1 MESTATTESTPAAE
15 APISDVPAGMNP
27 AYMKKDT
34 KLPTNKEH
42 EPEVPA
48 ETTEEKKEAAALKR
62 KFKVRGKEIEVEL
75 DDGRY
80 HDLAQKGWVAEEKWQ
95 EAAKMKKEADAF
107 VERLKKN
114 PIEVLKDPSLGVDFR
129 KVAEDYLWEQMQEE
143 NLSPEEKQYR
153 REQNELKDLR
163 DAKQQ
168 YESEQEAIKHQA
180 EVQHFE
186 QDYDRKVSTALA
198 DSGLPKTTGTI
209 RRITEYMLLDVKNG
223 VERPIA
229 DYVDLVSRDYAA
241 DIKDLIGQLPA
252 DKLLKLLG
260 GDVAK
265 KIRDHDVAKLRSPQP
280 ASGHTFVPGKGMV
293 KDNKPQKKLGGHD
306 WQQQIMKEMRGL

>member
-1 MESTATTESTPAAE
+1 MESTATTTESTPAAE
-15 APISDVPAGMNP
+15 ATISDVPAGMNP
-27 AYMKKDT
+27 AYMKKDA

-42 EPEVPA
+42 EQEAPA
-48 ETTEEKKEAAALKR
+48 ETTEEKKEAAALK
-62 KFKVRGKEIEVEL
+62 KLKVRGREIEVDEA
-75 DDGRY
+75 GY
-80 HDLAQKGWVAEEKWQ
+80 HAYAQKGAAAEEKWQ
-95 EAAKMKKEADAF
+95 EAARMKKEADAF

-114 PIEVLKDPSLGVDFR
+114 PIEVLKDPTLGVDFR

-153 REQNELKDLR
+153 KEQQELKDLR
-163 DAKQQ
+163 DAKQKH
-168 YESEQEAIKHQA
+168 EAELEAQRHQA

-186 QDYDRKVSTALA
+186 QEYDKKVATALA

-265 KIRDHDVAKLRSPQP
+265 KIREHDVAQLKSPQP

-293 KDNKPQKKLGGHD
+293 PNNKPQKKLGGHD

>member
-1 MESTATTESTPAAE
+1 MESTVTTESTPAAE
-15 APISDVPAGMNP
+15 APINDVPAGMNP

-34 KLPTNKEH
+34 KPPVNKEH
-42 EPEVPA
+42 EEAPTQA
-48 ETTEEKKEAAALKR
+48 EEEKKEAAAALK
-62 KFKVRGKEIEVEL
+62 KLKVRGKEIEVDEA
-75 DDGRY
+75 GY
-80 HDLAQKGWVAEEKWQ
+80 HAYAQKGAAAEEKWQ

-107 VERLKKN
+107 IQRLKSN
-114 PIEVLKDPSLGVDFR
+114 PIEVLKDPTLGVDFR
-129 KVAEDYLWEQMQEE
+129 KVAEDYLWEQMQDE

-153 REQNELKDLR
+153 KDQQELKNLREAKEKHESDL
-163 DAKQQ
+163 
-168 YESEQEAIKHQA
+168 ESQRHQA

-186 QDYDRKVSTALA
+186 QEYDKKVATALA

-223 VERPIA
+223 VERPIS
-229 DYVDLVSRDYAA
+229 DYVDLVSRDYAD
-241 DIKDLIGQLPA
+241 DIKDLIGNLPA

-260 GDVAK
+260 SDVSK
-265 KIRDHDVAKLRSPQP
+265 KIRDHDVAKLKSAQP

-293 KDNKPQKKLGGHD
+293 PANKPAKKLSGHD

>member
-27 AYMKKDT
+27 AYMKKDA

-42 EPEVPA
+42 EPEAPA
-48 ETTEEKKEAAALKR
+48 ETTEEKKEAAALK
-62 KFKVRGKEIEVEL
+62 KLKVRGREIEVDEA
-75 DDGRY
+75 GY
-80 HDLAQKGWVAEEKWQ
+80 HAYAQKGAAAEEKWQ
-95 EAAKMKKEADAF
+95 EAARMKKEADAF

-153 REQNELKDLR
+153 REQKELKDLR
-163 DAKQQ
+163 DAK
-168 YESEQEAIKHQA
+168 EKHEAEIEAQRHQA

-186 QDYDRKVSTALA
+186 QEYDKKVATALA

-241 DIKDLIGQLPA
+241 DIKDLIGALPA

-265 KIRDHDVAKLRSPQP
+265 KIREHDVAQLRSPQP

-293 KDNKPQKKLGGHD
+293 ANNKPAKKLGGHD